1 MSVIKNR
8 FVAAGMS
15 IIAIV
20 ALGCERAVAPVQ
32 QIGDLRFSV
41 VSGEGQT
48 GAAGEQLAQPLVVKV
63 TKPNGSPQKGQIV
76 NFRVV
81 AGNGSVY
88 GGASLTDDG
97 GLAQELWTLGTR
109 AGEPQ
114 RVEVRAVDPVTGQ
127 AQVFAVFN
135 ARSIAGA
142 AANIAIVLGDNQTVY
157 PTATAETSPT
167 VRVTDRLGNPTSGVS
182 VTFTPDWNGGT
193 PTPATAST
201 DARGRASVS
210 WRVGFVTQQ
219 GAHLTAAV
227 AGSSVAVT
235 FEAFVYNCGCWSLNT
250 NMPVATG
257 DFGIVGAAG
266 KLYVIG
272 GAKDNFALAAM
283 QVYDPLTE
291 TWNSKVLPTARRA
304 EGAAQI
310 DGIVYAVGGYNEQGM
325 VADLDAYDPQTDT
338 WTSKAPIP
346 TPRHSLGAVA
356 IGGILYAVGGVTF
369 EGFSTALEA
378 YDPAT
383 NTWTRKA
390 DMPIIRRDG
399 AVVAAGGIIYVIGG
413 LDENYQITN
422 TVLAY
427 DPTTNSWSIKA
438 SMPTRRYFLA
448 AAEGYGLVYAMGG
461 LNQNYSIESAVEVY
475 DPATDTW
482 QSRGTMINA
491 RWQFRAAMLDGYIY
505 VPGGVGSNYTF
516 ISKMESFLP

>member
-114 RVEVRAVDPVTGQ
+114 RVEVRAVDPITGQ

-167 VRVTDRLGNPTSGVS
+167 VQVTDRLGNPTSGVS

-235 FEAFVYNCGCWSLNT
+235 FEAFVYNCGCWYLNS

-304 EGAAQI
+304 EGAAHRWHRR
-310 DGIVYAVGGYNEQGM
+310 GPG
-325 VADLDAYDPQTDT
+325 
-338 WTSKAPIP
+338 
-346 TPRHSLGAVA
+346 
-356 IGGILYAVGGVTF
+356 
-369 EGFSTALEA
+369 STRLH
-378 YDPAT
+378 PSCC
-383 NTWTRKA
+383 W
-390 DMPIIRRDG
+390 
-399 AVVAAGGIIYVIGG
+399 
-413 LDENYQITN
+413 
-422 TVLAY
+422 
-427 DPTTNSWSIKA
+427 
-438 SMPTRRYFLA
+438 
-448 AAEGYGLVYAMGG
+448 
-461 LNQNYSIESAVEVY
+461 
-475 DPATDTW
+475 
-482 QSRGTMINA
+482 
-491 RWQFRAAMLDGYIY
+491 
-505 VPGGVGSNYTF
+505 
-516 ISKMESFLP
+516 